1 MKKLATVLC
10 AIFVLACATAQDYEF
25 SYYQEFDSEG
35 RVTYEKDAYGYE
47 AQGIYDKKGNQIYYK
62 STVNGEPDAE
72 GWFTYYSN
80 GEFKTCRIIDG
91 NEEWFY
97 EYDKDGNIKYVET
110 PSGDTYRYFYD
121 SYGRNTYAFSTGG
134 EKAFFA
140 YTDDAT
146 YAKYISKD
154 GTVFYEYDDYGNL
167 ISSYSTDGTLTSN
180 TYDDYDYY
188 DDDDYDYDDYDYSD
202 YDYDDAEYDYD
213 DYDDY
218 NYDDEDYDDGYYK
231 EYDKYGN
238 ITLMQS
244 SYYSEK
250 YEYTYYRDGTVKTV
264 TCYYFTNDDFLE

>member
-1 MKKLATVLC
+1 MKKLVTVLC

-47 AQGIYDKKGNQIYYK
+47 AQGIYDKKGNQIYYNSIVDGK
-62 STVNGEPDAE
+62 IDAE

-80 GEFKTCRIIDG
+80 GDFKTCRIIDG
-91 NEEWFY
+91 TEEWFY
-97 EYDKDGNIKYVET
+97 EYDSNGNIKYVET
-110 PSGDTYRYFYD
+110 PSGDTYRYYYD
-121 SYGRNTYAFSTGG
+121 SLGRNTYAYSTGG

-140 YTDDAT
+140 YTEDAT

-154 GTVFYEYDDYGNL
+154 GTVFYEYDEWGNL
-167 ISSYSTDGTLTSN
+167 ISSYSTDGTFTSN
-180 TYDDYDYY
+180 SYDDDEYSYYGYDDYDYDY
-188 DDDDYDYDDYDYSD
+188 DYDEDWDDYDYDYDYDDDYDYD
-202 YDYDDAEYDYD
+202 YDYDDDTYS
-213 DYDDY
+213 
-218 NYDDEDYDDGYYK
+218 

-250 YEYTYYRDGTVKTV
+250 YEYTYYRDGRVKTV
-264 TCYYFTNDDFLE
+264 TCYYYTNDDFIE